1 MSGKCLPSSS
11 GDFQSGACEIT
22 VMTMTATACVHPCL
36 LPNANLTI
44 EMVIIVVV
52 VVIKDSPV
60 SFAEKERA
68 VCSLTCYLYYRYVQ
82 SVCLLF

>member
-36 LPNANLTI
+36 LPHANLTI
-44 EMVIIVVV
+44 EMVIVVV

-68 VCSLTCYLYYRYVQ
+68 VCSLTCYLYYRNVQ